1 MITVKTIYKCF
12 VPHHSV
18 VSIAAALLLLTGCK
32 NDYDFVGSAAG
43 QTKETN
49 DAVAFSAYVSSSRQA
64 SRADA
69 TIVNKGETTLLPT
82 SKSDRRVGIFGCYTG
97 KYTWK
102 DLVTLSGTEYDDRAA
117 LAGTGM
123 AELADIANET
133 EFTKKKTDILNKYYS
148 ANLMFNTPATINTD
162 GTLSYLPLQFW
173 SNNPLPSPA
182 TGHEYMTFWAYYP
195 FNESSTL
202 GEFGI
207 SMTNDEEGTGRG
219 KGMGKVKFT
228 MHADAANHNDF
239 LISAPVTDCNR
250 DKYVLQRTNNT
261 PSYDPKPVQFR
272 LYHMLAQVRFYTYI
286 RGDDKMVYQVDGE
299 GNPIKADAKWLAT
312 QSAESTIADIYGNVY
327 TIKSVTKE
335 GDVATAATIEQ
346 TTRKDGLTAAQ
357 ITEYECGDLDLDAFL
372 DLGLKVPDEEKC
384 VRWERTG
391 VWDLNHARRRANI
404 TYELQLNNIRTTSTF
419 YPHYYY
425 DLGSDA
431 VSIDVT
437 PPAALGSV
445 TVKHYIMNPYWFTF
459 QDGKRI
465 RLNDNYMFG
474 YFENSPAGKH
484 FNASTAETL
493 KTATDAASMSAYD
506 DVDGINWSTLTYNV
520 SNANLNNVTPMDVDP
535 LGYLKDHNQHTEL
548 HPLATEGTHYNY
560 APGNILLVVPQELSD
575 EDVPHV
581 IITAKGKRGVWNDT
595 SHEWETREALS
606 AKVTVNMLK
615 MGISW
620 QSGFIYC
627 YAFLDDLKPGD
638 DKVRGPESIT
648 TLFNKEWYTDQW

>member
-43 QTKETN
+43 QTKETS

-64 SRADA
+64 SRANA

-82 SKSDRRVGIFGCYTG
+82 AKSDRRVGIFGCYTG

-102 DLVTLSGTEYDDRAA
+102 DLVTLSQKANPTD
-117 LAGTGM
+117 
-123 AELADIANET
+123 AEKE
-133 EFTKKKTDILNKYYS
+133 ILNQYYS
-148 ANLMFNTPATINTD
+148 SNLMFNVPANINND
-162 GTLSYLPLQFW
+162 GSLSYLPLQFW

-202 GEFGI
+202 GEYGI
-207 SMTNDEEGTGRG
+207 SMTNDDEGTGRG

-228 MHADAANHNDF
+228 MHADAASHNDF

-250 DKYVLQRTNNT
+250 DKYMLQRTDNTPSDDT

-286 RGDDKMVYQVDGE
+286 RGDDKMVYQVDGK

-404 TYELQLNNIRTTSTF
+404 TYELQMNNIRTTSTF

-474 YFENSPAGKH
+474 YFENTPVGKGL
-484 FNASTAETL
+484 NASTEL
-493 KTATDAASMSAYD
+493 SGYD
-506 DVDGINWSTLTYNV
+506 DVDGINWSTLTYDI
-520 SNANLNNVTPMDVDP
+520 SKANLDDVTPMDVDP
-535 LGYLKDHNQHTEL
+535 LGYLKDHDQHTEL
-548 HPLATEGTHYNY
+548 HPVATEGTHYNY

-581 IITAKGKRGVWNDT
+581 IITAKGKRAVWD
-595 SHEWETREALS
+595 SEAKKWTEAEGEELS

>member
-12 VPHHSV
+12 VPHRSV

-43 QTKETN
+43 QTKETS

-64 SRADA
+64 SRANA

-82 SKSDRRVGIFGCYTG
+82 ATSNRRVGIFGCYTG

-102 DLVTLSGTEYDDRAA
+102 DLVTLSGTDFDHRATK

-123 AELADIANET
+123 AELVDIADVAKYNE
-133 EFTKKKTDILNKYYS
+133 KKTDILNKYYS
-148 ANLMFNTPATINTD
+148 ANLMFNTPATINDD

-173 SNNPLPSPA
+173 SNNPLPGG
-182 TGHEYMTFWAYYP
+182 TEHEYMTFWAYYP

-207 SMTNDEEGTGRG
+207 SMTNDDEGTGRG

-250 DKYVLQRTNNT
+250 DKYSLQRTDNT

-272 LYHMLAQVRFYTYI
+272 LYHMLAQVRFYAYI
-286 RGDDKMVYQVDGE
+286 RGDDKMVYKDEDHDGE
-299 GNPIKADAKWLAT
+299 PDKADATWLAGRPDGST
-312 QSAESTIADIYGNVY
+312 TIIDDYGDVFEITKSAG
-327 TIKSVTKE
+327 SVTSIMNRSLWAVYPSDPKVNLTE
-335 GDVATAATIEQ
+335 EQ
-346 TTRKDGLTAAQ
+346 
-357 ITEYECGDLDLDAFL
+357 FL
-372 DLGLKVPDEEKC
+372 ALNLKVPDEANC
-384 VRWERTG
+384 VRWLRTNPAI
-391 VWDLNHARRRANI
+391 WDLNHARRRANI

-474 YFENSPAGKH
+474 YFENTPVGKE

-493 KTATDAASMSAYD
+493 KTETDAKSMSAYD
-506 DVDGINWSTLTYNV
+506 DVDGIDWSALASTYDVTQAPNDV
-520 SNANLNNVTPMDVDP
+520 SNPSVVDP

-581 IITAKGKRGVWNDT
+581 IITAKGKRGVWNSSTNKWDT
-595 SHEWETREALS
+595 AEDLTAR
-606 AKVTVNMLK
+606 VTVNLLK

-620 QSGFIYC
+620 ESGYIYC

>member
-32 NDYDFVGSAAG
+32 NDYDFVGSGTG
-43 QTKETN
+43 QTKETS

-64 SRADA
+64 SRANA

-82 SKSDRRVGIFGCYTG
+82 KTSNRRVGIFGCYTG

-102 DLVTLSGTEYDDRAA
+102 ELVTLSQKANPTD
-117 LAGTGM
+117 
-123 AELADIANET
+123 AEKE
-133 EFTKKKTDILNKYYS
+133 ILNQYYS
-148 ANLMFNTPATINTD
+148 SNLMFNVPANINND
-162 GTLSYLPLQFW
+162 GSLSYSPLQFW

-250 DKYVLQRTNNT
+250 DKYMLQRTDNT

-272 LYHMLAQVRFYTYI
+272 LYHMLAQVRFYAYI
-286 RGDDKMVYQVDGE
+286 RGDDKMVYKVDSK
-299 GNPIKADAKWLAT
+299 GNPIKADAAWLNGL
-312 QSAESTIADIYGNVY
+312 SDGSHTIIDDYGDVFE
-327 TIKSVTKE
+327 IVKAAGSVTSIMNRSLWAVYPSDPKVNLTE
-335 GDVATAATIEQ
+335 EQ
-346 TTRKDGLTAAQ
+346 
-357 ITEYECGDLDLDAFL
+357 FL
-372 DLGLKVPDEEKC
+372 ALNLKVPDEEKC
-384 VRWERTG
+384 VRWLRTDPAI
-391 VWDLNHARRRANI
+391 WDISHARRRANI

-459 QDGKRI
+459 QNGKRI

-474 YFENSPAGKH
+474 YFENTPVGKE
-484 FNASTAETL
+484 FNASTEL
-493 KTATDAASMSAYD
+493 SGYD
-506 DVDGINWSTLTYNV
+506 DVDGIDWSALASTYDVTQAPNDV
-520 SNANLNNVTPMDVDP
+520 SNPSVVDP

-581 IITAKGKRGVWNDT
+581 IITAKGKRGKWNSSTNKWDT
-595 SHEWETREALS
+595 AEDLTAR
-606 AKVTVNMLK
+606 VTVNMLK

-620 QSGFIYC
+620 ESGFIYC

>member
-32 NDYDFVGSAAG
+32 NDYDFVGSGTG
-43 QTKETN
+43 QTKETS

-64 SRADA
+64 SRANA
-69 TIVNKGETTLLPT
+69 TIVNKGVTSLLPT
-82 SKSDRRVGIFGCYTG
+82 ATSNRRVGIFGCYTG

-102 DLVTLSGTEYDDRAA
+102 DLVTLSGTDFANRATK
-117 LAGTGM
+117 LAGTGV
-123 AELADIANET
+123 AELAAIANET

-148 ANLMFNTPATINTD
+148 ANLMFNTPATINDD
-162 GTLSYLPLQFW
+162 GSLSYLPLQFW
-173 SNNPLPSPA
+173 SNNQLPGG
-182 TGHEYMTFWAYYP
+182 TEHEYMTFWAYYP

-202 GEFGI
+202 GEYGI
-207 SMTNDEEGTGRG
+207 SMTNDAEGTGQG

-250 DKYVLQRTNNT
+250 DKYMLQRTDNT

-272 LYHMLAQVRFYTYI
+272 LYHMLAQVRFYAYI
-286 RGDDKMVYQVDGE
+286 RGDDKMVYQVDDK
-299 GNPIKADAKWLAT
+299 GNPIKADATWLAGRPDGST
-312 QSAESTIADIYGNVY
+312 TIIDDYGDVFEITKSAG
-327 TIKSVTKE
+327 SVTSIMNRSLWAVYPSDPKVNLTE
-335 GDVATAATIEQ
+335 EQ
-346 TTRKDGLTAAQ
+346 
-357 ITEYECGDLDLDAFL
+357 FL
-372 DLGLKVPDEEKC
+372 ALNLKVPDEEKC
-384 VRWERTG
+384 VRWLRTNPAI
-391 VWDLNHARRRANI
+391 WDLNHARRRANI

-474 YFENSPAGKH
+474 YFENTPVGKE

-493 KTATDAASMSAYD
+493 KTETDAKSMSAYD
-506 DVDGINWSTLTYNV
+506 DVDGIDWSALASTYDVTQAPNDV
-520 SNANLNNVTPMDVDP
+520 SNPSVVDP
-535 LGYLKDHNQHTEL
+535 LGYLKDHDQHTEL
-548 HPLATEGTHYNY
+548 HPVGVETGQHYNY

-581 IITAKGKRGVWNDT
+581 IITAKGKRGKWNSSTNKWDPAEDLT
-595 SHEWETREALS
+595 AR
-606 AKVTVNMLK
+606 VTVNLLK

>member
-12 VPHHSV
+12 LPHHSV

-43 QTKETN
+43 QTKETS

-64 SRADA
+64 SRANA

-82 SKSDRRVGIFGCYTG
+82 ATSNRRVGIFGCYTG
-97 KYTWK
+97 KYTWEE
-102 DLVTLSGTEYDDRAA
+102 LVTLSQKANPTD
-117 LAGTGM
+117 
-123 AELADIANET
+123 AEKE
-133 EFTKKKTDILNKYYS
+133 ILNQYYS
-148 ANLMFNTPATINTD
+148 ANLMFNTPATINDD

-207 SMTNDEEGTGRG
+207 SMTNDDEGTGRG

-250 DKYVLQRTNNT
+250 DKYMLQRTNNT

-286 RGDDKMVYQVDGE
+286 RGDDKMVYQVDDK
-299 GNPIKADAKWLAT
+299 GNPIKADATWLAGRPNG
-312 QSAESTIADIYGNVY
+312 STTIIDDYGDVFEIVKDAGSVKSITNWSL
-327 TIKSVTKE
+327 KSVFDSDPK
-335 GDVATAATIEQ
+335 ATLSEEQ
-346 TTRKDGLTAAQ
+346 
-357 ITEYECGDLDLDAFL
+357 FL
-372 DLGLKVPDEEKC
+372 ELNLKVPDEEKC
-384 VRWERTG
+384 VRWLRTNPAI
-391 VWDLNHARRRANI
+391 WDLNHARRRANI

-459 QDGKRI
+459 EGGKRI

-474 YFENSPAGKH
+474 YFEDTPVGKE

-493 KTATDAASMSAYD
+493 KTATDAKSMSAYD
-506 DVDGINWSTLTYNV
+506 DVDGIDWSALASTYDVTQAPNDV
-520 SNANLNNVTPMDVDP
+520 SNPSVVDP

-548 HPLATEGTHYNY
+548 HPLATESQHYNY

-581 IITAKGKRGVWNDT
+581 IITAKGKRGVWN
-595 SHEWETREALS
+595 SEAKKWTESEDLS
-606 AKVTVNMLK
+606 AKVTVNLLK

-620 QSGFIYC
+620 ESGFIYC